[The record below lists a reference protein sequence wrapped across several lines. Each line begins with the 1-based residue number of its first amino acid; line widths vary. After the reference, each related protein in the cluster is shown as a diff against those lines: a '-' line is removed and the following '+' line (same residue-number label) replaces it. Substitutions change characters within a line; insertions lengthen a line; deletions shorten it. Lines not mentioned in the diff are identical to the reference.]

1 MVTFLGSNVRNFL
14 TDDWLK
20 IFNVIKDLMSRGY
33 PELINSFT
41 EEDAKIL
48 EASLNVLK
56 KEMAENGKGGR
67 HQTFIDLQ
75 RTQLEENYNEGD
87 SFVRYELPQYSVYQ
101 RPPKNSECEW
111 ALEFAQG
118 GEGIGEGE
126 VFRSNRGRWR
136 PYIWEMNRIGT
147 YHSIHHDKHGSV
159 LRKRRCSSTKP
170 GTNGPDLFEKSFKR
184 LWQLFTYDYA

>member
-1 MVTFLGSNVRNFL
+1 MSKKVLVTFLSSNVRNFL

-67 HQTFIDLQ
+67 HQTFLDLQ
-75 RTQLEENYNEGD
+75 RPQLEEENYNEGD
-87 SFVRYELPQYSVYQ
+87 SFVRYEPQCGNFSIFLSFRFYVKSILV
-101 RPPKNSECEW
+101 
-111 ALEFAQG
+111 LE
-118 GEGIGEGE
+118 
-126 VFRSNRGRWR
+126 NR
-136 PYIWEMNRIGT
+136 
-147 YHSIHHDKHGSV
+147 
-159 LRKRRCSSTKP
+159 
-170 GTNGPDLFEKSFKR
+170 TNASYDLSWWFEI
-184 LWQLFTYDYA
+184 

>member
-1 MVTFLGSNVRNFL
+1 MSKKVLVTFLSQNVRLFL

-56 KEMAENGKGGR
+56 KEMAENGKGGC

-75 RTQLEENYNEGD
+75 RPQLEEENYNEGD
-87 SFVRYELPQYSVYQ
+87 SFVRYEPQCGNLRVFLSFRFYVKSILKCQ
-101 RPPKNSECEW
+101 ICHFNTCRGSE
-111 ALEFAQG
+111 
-118 GEGIGEGE
+118 
-126 VFRSNRGRWR
+126 S
-136 PYIWEMNRIGT
+136 
-147 YHSIHHDKHGSV
+147 
-159 LRKRRCSSTKP
+159 
-170 GTNGPDLFEKSFKR
+170 
-184 LWQLFTYDYA
+184 

>member
-1 MVTFLGSNVRNFL
+1 MSKKVLVTFLGSNVRNFL

-67 HQTFIDLQ
+67 HQTFLDLQ
-75 RTQLEENYNEGD
+75 RPQLEEENYNEGD
-87 SFVRYELPQYSVYQ
+87 SFVRY
-101 RPPKNSECEW
+101 
-111 ALEFAQG
+111 
-118 GEGIGEGE
+118 
-126 VFRSNRGRWR
+126 
-136 PYIWEMNRIGT
+136 
-147 YHSIHHDKHGSV
+147 
-159 LRKRRCSSTKP
+159 
-170 GTNGPDLFEKSFKR
+170 
-184 LWQLFTYDYA
+184 

>member
-1 MVTFLGSNVRNFL
+1 MRLFL

-56 KEMAENGKGGR
+56 KEMAENGKGGC

-75 RTQLEENYNEGD
+75 RPQLEEENYNEGD
-87 SFVRYELPQYSVYQ
+87 SFVRYVPQCGNFRIFLSFIFYVKSILGILEK
-101 RPPKNSECEW
+101 PKSAIFNTS
-111 ALEFAQG
+111 
-118 GEGIGEGE
+118 
-126 VFRSNRGRWR
+126 RG
-136 PYIWEMNRIGT
+136 
-147 YHSIHHDKHGSV
+147 SK
-159 LRKRRCSSTKP
+159 
-170 GTNGPDLFEKSFKR
+170 F
-184 LWQLFTYDYA
+184 